1 MIFHVATLY
10 NKYQNGN
17 LNAQDL
23 QRYHFFSCKMAVRC
37 SNLNSKMGSLKCK
50 PAILASCLNLPCSEY
65 FWDMIEVE
73 FEWYLKE
80 KMYPNVRSTT
90 FLLGDFAFCEQ
101 KYYKNRFKFA
111 GLMKFDQK

>member
-23 QRYHFFSCKMAVRC
+23 QRYHLFSCKMAVRC

-90 FLLGDFAFCEQ
+90 FLLGDFGVYEQ
-101 KYYKNRFKFA
+101 NYEKQLVQISRFETA
-111 GLMKFDQK
+111 